1 MVKSW
6 FKFVRVS
13 GVFRMC
19 DLWGWLRRFAAE
31 RRRVREPERSREAAQ
46 WRLLSRPVFDRL
58 TLLVSTDSRRQAVR
72 RLRRAVPQ
80 RGVGPAGVVQID
92 RLVHCQ

>member
-46 WRLLSRPVFDRL
+46 SRGLSRPVLIRL
-58 TLLVSTDSRRQAVR
+58 PLLPSTDSGRQAVR